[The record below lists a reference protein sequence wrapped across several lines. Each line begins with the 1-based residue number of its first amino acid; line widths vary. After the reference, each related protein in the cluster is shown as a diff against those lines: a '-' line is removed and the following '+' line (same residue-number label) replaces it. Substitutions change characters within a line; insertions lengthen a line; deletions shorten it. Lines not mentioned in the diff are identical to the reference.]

1 MGYSGFEVETPPPI
15 ADPHLRSLYQYWQE
29 LAQAAGGLP
38 SIQAFDPL
46 HLPKVLRHI
55 WIVEIESSTGRF
67 RVRLAGENINA
78 IYGRNIGGQYFR
90 DVYDPSDL
98 DTIVARYG
106 RCLTQPAIFRA
117 TGSVY
122 AAAGRLTAG
131 ERFALPMLGRGG
143 GHGHAV
149 GRHDLRRKG
158 RASSRGADHGRR
170 AGVLPGPCRQS
181 QAAGDCGAVSRSSAM
196 RRISGPGRPAGRRS
210 QRRPSGTRR
219 TGSTSARRRRCPGCR
234 WR

>member
-1 MGYSGFEVETPPPI
+1 MKYSGFEVETPPPI
-15 ADPHLRSLYQYWQE
+15 ADRHLRSLCQYWGE

-46 HLPKVLRHI
+46 HLPKVLQHI
-55 WIVEIESSTGRF
+55 WIVEIEAATQRF

-98 DTIVARYG
+98 DTIIARYG

-122 AAAGRLTAG
+122 AAAGRPMAG
-131 ERFALPMLGRGG
+131 ERLALPMLGRGG
-143 GHGHAV
+143 VTDTLLGATVYGGKV
-149 GRHDLRRKG
+149 E
-158 RASSRGADHGRR
+158 RAAEVLITGDVPEFFPVR
-170 AGVLPGPCRQS
+170 AGNHQPPAIAGP
-181 QAAGDCGAVSRSSAM
+181 
-196 RRISGPGRPAGRRS
+196 
-210 QRRPSGTRR
+210 
-219 TGSTSARRRRCPGCR
+219 
-234 WR
+234 

>member
-1 MGYSGFEVETPPPI
+1 MGYSGFEVATPPPI
-15 ADPHLRSLYQYWQE
+15 ADAYLRSLYQYWRE

-46 HLPKVLRHI
+46 HLPKVLQHI
-55 WIVEIESSTGRF
+55 WIVEVEGATQRF

-106 RCLTQPAIFRA
+106 RCLSQPAIFRA

-143 GHGHAV
+143 VTDTLLGATVYGGKV
-149 GRHDLRRKG
+149 ERHPE
-158 RASSRGADHGRR
+158 
-170 AGVLPGPCRQS
+170 VLITGDVPEFFPV
-181 QAAGDCGAVSRSSAM
+181 QAANHKPPV
-196 RRISGPGRPAGRRS
+196 ITGP
-210 QRRPSGTRR
+210 
-219 TGSTSARRRRCPGCR
+219 
-234 WR
+234 

>member
-1 MGYSGFEVETPPPI
+1 MGISGFEIETPPPI
-15 ADPHLRSLYQYWQE
+15 ADGHLRSLYQYWRE

-38 SIQAFDPL
+38 QLQAFDPL
-46 HLPKVLRHI
+46 HLPKVLQHI
-55 WIVEIESSTGRF
+55 WIVEVDSSTRRF

-98 DTIVARYG
+98 DTIIARYS

-131 ERFALPMLGRGG
+131 ERLALPMLGRGG
-143 GHGHAV
+143 ITDSLLGATVYGGKV
-149 GRHDLRRKG
+149 ERHDDVLITG
-158 RASSRGADHGRR
+158 DVPEFFPVRADNHKSP
-170 AGVLPGPCRQS
+170 VVVGP
-181 QAAGDCGAVSRSSAM
+181 
-196 RRISGPGRPAGRRS
+196 
-210 QRRPSGTRR
+210 
-219 TGSTSARRRRCPGCR
+219 
-234 WR
+234 

>member
-1 MGYSGFEVETPPPI
+1 MGISGFEIETAPPI
-15 ADPHLRSLYQYWQE
+15 ANAHLRSLYQYWRE

-38 SIQAFDPL
+38 PIQAFDPL
-46 HLPKVLRHI
+46 HLPKVLQHI
-55 WIVEIESSTGRF
+55 WIVEIEGSSHRF

-106 RCLTQPAIFRA
+106 RCLSQPAIVRA

-131 ERFALPMLGRGG
+131 ERLAVPMLGRGG
-143 GHGHAV
+143 VTDTLLGATVYGGKVEQHADV
-149 GRHDLRRKG
+149 LVTGDAAEFFPV
-158 RASSRGADHGRR
+158 RAANHKPPVI
-170 AGVLPGPCRQS
+170 AGP
-181 QAAGDCGAVSRSSAM
+181 
-196 RRISGPGRPAGRRS
+196 
-210 QRRPSGTRR
+210 
-219 TGSTSARRRRCPGCR
+219 
-234 WR
+234 

>member
-15 ADPHLRSLYQYWQE
+15 ADPHLRSLYQYWRE

-38 SIQAFDPL
+38 SIQTFDPS

-143 GHGHAV
+143 GTDTLLGATIYGGRIERHPEVLITGDVPEFFPVHAANHKPPV
-149 GRHDLRRKG
+149 I
-158 RASSRGADHGRR
+158 
-170 AGVLPGPCRQS
+170 AGP
-181 QAAGDCGAVSRSSAM
+181 
-196 RRISGPGRPAGRRS
+196 
-210 QRRPSGTRR
+210 
-219 TGSTSARRRRCPGCR
+219 
-234 WR
+234 

>member
-1 MGYSGFEVETPPPI
+1 MGYPGFEIATPPPI
-15 ADPHLRSLYQYWQE
+15 DDAHLRSLYRYWRE

-46 HLPKVLRHI
+46 HLPKVLQHI
-55 WIVEIESSTGRF
+55 WIVEVDPATQRF

-106 RCLTQPAIFRA
+106 RCLSQPAVFRA

-131 ERFALPMLGRGG
+131 ERLALPMLGRGG
-143 GHGHAV
+143 GTDTLLGATV
-149 GRHDLRRKG
+149 YGGRSERHDDLLVTGDVPEFFPVHAANHKP
-158 RASSRGADHGRR
+158 AVI
-170 AGVLPGPCRQS
+170 AGP
-181 QAAGDCGAVSRSSAM
+181 
-196 RRISGPGRPAGRRS
+196 
-210 QRRPSGTRR
+210 
-219 TGSTSARRRRCPGCR
+219 
-234 WR
+234 